1 MARVFTLGLSLTEL
15 LTFDLFCASWQNE
28 YGLHRFP
35 TIQESAHCPMKKGK
49 PVSRFPLA
57 YLPST
62 SYFGYLIVSR
72 LPFPPFLP
80 PYGLEGLLI
89 TSVMG
94 LASISSWVN
103 TKPSLYPSPHS
114 TVFAEVTK
122 ICAALA
128 GHLNQD
134 DSSEWQRPIF
144 GNVGNYVE

>member
-1 MARVFTLGLSLTEL
+1 
-15 LTFDLFCASWQNE
+15 
-28 YGLHRFP
+28 
-35 TIQESAHCPMKKGK
+35 
-49 PVSRFPLA
+49 
-57 YLPST
+57 
-62 SYFGYLIVSR
+62 
-72 LPFPPFLP
+72 
-80 PYGLEGLLI
+80 
-89 TSVMG
+89 MG